1 VVAFLTSLIVALAGN
16 AAVVLYS
23 RRRQPGRYLSWG
35 EAMAGA
41 TFAMFLFFWWYGVV
55 PHLWLSL
62 ADNEWNWRPDR
73 ILVGPG
79 GVLEVLP
86 FTLTYLVIRDLI
98 AVGIYG
104 VALALH
110 VWHWAQWNDR
120 TKARP
125 AEVPASRYGRPLV
138 RKG

>member
-1 VVAFLTSLIVALAGN
+1 MVAFVTALLIALAGN

-23 RRRQPGRYLSWG
+23 RRRAPGAPLSWG
-35 EAMAGA
+35 QAMAAA
-41 TFAMFLFFWWYGVV
+41 TFAMFLLFWWYGIV
-55 PHLWLSL
+55 PHLFLSL

-73 ILVGPG
+73 LLLGPG
-79 GVLEVLP
+79 EVFTALP
-86 FTLTYLVIRDLI
+86 FTLTYLVLRDLI

-104 VALALH
+104 VALGLH

-120 TKARP
+120 AKARP
-125 AEVPASRYGRPLV
+125 VEIPASRYGRPLV

>member
-1 VVAFLTSLIVALAGN
+1 MVAFLTSLIVALAGN

-23 RRRQPGRYLSWG
+23 RRRKPGTYLSWG
-35 EAMAGA
+35 QAMAAAG
-41 TFAMFLFFWWYGVV
+41 FVMFLMFWWYGVV
-55 PHLWLSL
+55 PHLWLFL

-79 GVLEVLP
+79 GVFEVLP

-104 VALALH
+104 GALALH

>member
-16 AAVVLYS
+16 AAVVWYS
-23 RRRQPGRYLSWG
+23 RRRKPGQYLTWG
-35 EAMAGA
+35 EAMAAA
-41 TFAMFLFFWWYGVV
+41 TFAMFFFFWWYGVV
-55 PHLWLSL
+55 PHLWLFL

-79 GVLEVLP
+79 GIFEVLP
-86 FTLTYLVIRDLI
+86 FTLTYLVIRDLVT
-98 AVGIYG
+98 VGIYG
-104 VALALH
+104 LALTLH

-120 TKARP
+120 AKARP
-125 AEVPASRYGRPLV
+125 VEVPASRYGRPLV